1 MKVVNKIKSTAAFI
15 ICLCFS
21 LVVSTKLQAQ
31 TISDFM
37 FDTYLIKEGMSQS
50 SVMSI
55 YQDKV
60 GYVWVGTQSGVDR
73 FDGYNF
79 KQYAHDLKNDK
90 TRSIGWV
97 LDITED
103 KEGNIWTVD
112 NQGHFSKLDRATDQ
126 WSNYTLPFRD
136 SLFKKNGSLRYNF
149 GTPNSIYI
157 DTLTNQAWI
166 GTSGLGLVSYN
177 LTTKKITQFL
187 VHPEN
192 TTQYGPQERVMKVKG
207 LSADKLVVATNK
219 GVQYFDTKTNKF
231 SILFNS
237 KDSLFIVMPTDL
249 KIFGSSIYVANRF
262 GAYIYN
268 TQTGAV
274 QTFKHEN
281 GNENSIASNNVKFI
295 HYSSKSNY
303 LWLSIIGEGID
314 IINLTN
320 NKIVHLNKYNANDNG
335 ITESNY
341 DNIFEDKDHNVW
353 VGTFISGLLKYDP
366 GKRVFGLM
374 SKTFPSDFNLGINSS
389 WGMMVDSKGII
400 WLGEYETG
408 GGLLAIDRARKI
420 KKSYLKNV
428 NGTRLQT
435 WKICE
440 DSKGNIFALTGS
452 NSNGIDLTL
461 YYKANNS
468 DEFKKL
474 DYVNELLNQFAQSIN
489 GSSFINSKKELILGG
504 PKPVILADSNGNKIF
519 KFIDLPKGLEKGYLS
534 VQRKSIDELY
544 IANEDGIF
552 LLNESN
558 NKVIALTRNMKFL
571 PGEDSYA
578 GPTLQVI
585 DGKMA
590 FLASFGNGLVKV
602 DFEKQTKVFLT
613 LKDGI
618 PNLYLYDIFAGKDNI
633 LWISSNYGI
642 IRYNPYTNKFRSFG
656 PAEGVQGYEFNTNS
670 AFMTPNNEIF
680 FNGISGLNYFY
691 SEDIKVDTL
700 PPTVIIQKF
709 STKDSTFYIQAAR
722 PNTTFEI
729 EYKNNNLS
737 FDFIA
742 FNFRDA
748 LKNQYAYK
756 MEGYDDD
763 WIYADTRRFASYTNL
778 SEGNYTFRVKA
789 ANSDGIW
796 NEVGASMSIKIL
808 PPMGRTWWAYLI
820 YFILIVCSIYTYS
833 KYREKKQIK
842 KLEDE
847 RKNGELADAKA
858 LQEKLLPKHNPKID
872 RLDIATYLRTSTEVG
887 GDYYDFFEQPDGS
900 LYAICGDATGHGT
913 PSGMLVS
920 ITKAGIIGLP
930 QMEPH
935 KMLSALNT
943 VVKKV
948 DLGIL
953 RMSLNV
959 AYLKGTE
966 LVLSS
971 AGMPPYFIYR
981 AASNTTEEIMISGVP
996 LGSFSQV
1003 TFDQIKTTFKVG
1015 DILAIISDGL
1025 AEAPNATG
1033 ELFDYPRI
1041 QNIINENSNM
1051 NSQALIEKLMSEA
1064 DTWLAGKHNPDD
1076 ITIVIIKH
1084 NI

>member
-1 MKVVNKIKSTAAFI
+1 MKVIKSIQRTVALI
-15 ICLCFS
+15 LCICFS
-21 LVVSTKLQAQ
+21 LVATTKIQGQ

-60 GYVWVGTQSGVDR
+60 GYIWVGTQAGVDR
-73 FDGYNF
+73 FDGYTF

-103 KEGNIWTVD
+103 KDGNIWTVD
-112 NQGHFSKLDRATDQ
+112 VQGHFSKLDRATDQ
-126 WSNYTLPFRD
+126 WSNYTLPYRD
-136 SLFKKNGSLRYNF
+136 SLYKTNKKLRYNF
-149 GTPNSIYI
+149 GTPRSIYI
-157 DTLTNQAWI
+157 DSLTNNVWL
-166 GTSGLGLVSYN
+166 GTGGLGLVSYN
-177 LTTKKITQFL
+177 LSTKKTTQFF

-192 TTQYGPQERVMKVKG
+192 ATKYGPQERVMQVRG
-207 LSADKLVVATNK
+207 LSADKLVVATDI

-231 SILFNS
+231 STLFNS
-237 KDSLFIVMPTDL
+237 EDSIFLVMPNDF
-249 KIFGSSIYVANRF
+249 KIIGPMLYVANRF

-281 GNENSIASNNVKFI
+281 GNNNSIASNNINGI

-320 NKIVHLNKYNANDNG
+320 NNIVHLNKYNAKDNG
-335 ITESNY
+335 IIESNY
-341 DNIFEDKDHNVW
+341 ENIFEDKNNNVW
-353 VGTFISGLLKYDP
+353 IGSAISGMLKYDP

-374 SKTFPSDFNLGINSS
+374 SKTFPTDFNLGITST

-408 GGLLAIDRARKI
+408 GGLLAIDRAHKT

-428 NGTRLQT
+428 NGTTLRA
-435 WKICE
+435 WKISE
-440 DSKGNIFALTGS
+440 DSKGNIFAFTGS
-452 NSNGIDLTL
+452 NSNGLVT
-461 YYKANNS
+461 YYKASNS

-474 DYVNELLNQFAQSIN
+474 GYANELLNQFSQSVN
-489 GSSFINSKKELILGG
+489 GSSFINSKKELIVGG
-504 PKPVILADSNGNKIF
+504 INPIILADSNGNKVF
-519 KFIDLPKGLEKGYLS
+519 KFVDLPKGLEKGYYA
-534 VQRKSIDELY
+534 VQRKSKDELY
-544 IANEDGIF
+544 IVNEDGIF

-558 NKVIALTRNMKFL
+558 NNVVALTKNMKFE
-571 PGEDSYA
+571 PSIDSYSA
-578 GPTLQVI
+578 PTLQVI

-590 FLASFGNGLVKV
+590 FLATFGNGLVKV
-602 DFEKQTKVFLT
+602 DFEKQTKTFLT

-618 PNLYLYDIFAGKDNI
+618 PNLYLYDIHAGKDNI

-642 IRYNPYTNKFRSFG
+642 IRYSPYSNKFRSFG
-656 PAEGVQGYEFNTNS
+656 PAEGVQGYEFNSNS
-670 AFMTPNNEIF
+670 SFITPNNEIF
-680 FNGISGLNYFY
+680 YNGVAGLNYFY

-709 STKDSTFYIQAAR
+709 STKDSTFYIEAAR
-722 PNTTFEI
+722 TNSTFEI

-737 FDFIA
+737 FDFLA

-756 MEGYDDD
+756 MEGYDED
-763 WIYADTRRFASYTNL
+763 WIYVGTRRFASYTNL
-778 SEGNYTFRVKA
+778 REGNYTFRVKA

-796 NEVGASMSIKIL
+796 NEVGASMTIKIL
-808 PPMGRTWWAYLI
+808 PPMGRTWWAYLL
-820 YFILIVCSIYTYS
+820 YFILIICSIYAFS

-858 LQEKLLPKHNPKID
+858 LQEKLLPKNNPKID

-887 GDYYDFFEQPDGS
+887 GDYYDFFEQADGS

-953 RMSLNV
+953 RMSLNI
-959 AYLKGTE
+959 AYLKGDE
-966 LVLSS
+966 LLLSS

-981 AASNTTEEIMISGVP
+981 AATNTTEEIMISGVP
-996 LGSFSQV
+996 LGSFNQV

-1025 AEAPNATG
+1025 AEAPNG
-1033 ELFDYPRI
+1033 SGDLFDYPRI
-1041 QNIINENSNM
+1041 QGIINENSHM
-1051 NSQALIEKLMSEA
+1051 SAQTLIEELMSQADS
-1064 DTWLAGKHNPDD
+1064 WLSGRHNPDD

>member
-1 MKVVNKIKSTAAFI
+1 MKVIKSIQRTVALI
-15 ICLCFS
+15 LCICFS
-21 LVVSTKLQAQ
+21 LVATTKIQGQ

-60 GYVWVGTQSGVDR
+60 GYIWVGTQAGVDR
-73 FDGYNF
+73 FDGYTF

-103 KEGNIWTVD
+103 KDGNIWTVD
-112 NQGHFSKLDRATDQ
+112 VQGHFSKLDRATDQ
-126 WSNYTLPFRD
+126 WSNYTLPYRD
-136 SLFKKNGSLRYNF
+136 SLYKTNKKLRYNF
-149 GTPNSIYI
+149 GTPRSIYI
-157 DTLTNQAWI
+157 DSLTNNVWL
-166 GTSGLGLVSYN
+166 GTGGLGLVSYN
-177 LTTKKITQFL
+177 LSTKKTTQFF

-192 TTQYGPQERVMKVKG
+192 ATKYGPQERVMQVRG
-207 LSADKLVVATNK
+207 LSADKLVVATDI

-231 SILFNS
+231 STLFNS
-237 KDSLFIVMPTDL
+237 EDSIFLVMPNDF
-249 KIFGSSIYVANRF
+249 KIIGPMLYVANRF

-281 GNENSIASNNVKFI
+281 GNNNSIASNNINGI

-320 NKIVHLNKYNANDNG
+320 NNIVHLNKYNAKDNG
-335 ITESNY
+335 IIESNY
-341 DNIFEDKDHNVW
+341 ENIFEDKNNNVW
-353 VGTFISGLLKYDP
+353 IGSAISGMLKYDP

-374 SKTFPSDFNLGINSS
+374 SKTFPTDFNLGITST

-408 GGLLAIDRARKI
+408 GGLLAIDRAHKT

-428 NGTRLQT
+428 NGTTLRA
-435 WKICE
+435 WKISE
-440 DSKGNIFALTGS
+440 DSKGNIFAFTGS
-452 NSNGIDLTL
+452 NSNGLVT
-461 YYKANNS
+461 YYKASNS

-474 DYVNELLNQFAQSIN
+474 GYANELLNQFSQSVN
-489 GSSFINSKKELILGG
+489 GSSFINSKKELIVGG
-504 PKPVILADSNGNKIF
+504 INPIILADSNGNKVF
-519 KFIDLPKGLEKGYLS
+519 KFVDLPKGLEKGYYA
-534 VQRKSIDELY
+534 VQRKSKDELY
-544 IANEDGIF
+544 IVNEDGIF

-558 NKVIALTRNMKFL
+558 NNVVALTKNMKFE
-571 PGEDSYA
+571 PSIDSYSA
-578 GPTLQVI
+578 PTLQVI

-590 FLASFGNGLVKV
+590 FLATFGNGLVKV
-602 DFEKQTKVFLT
+602 DFEKQTKTFLT

-618 PNLYLYDIFAGKDNI
+618 PNLYLYDIHAGKDNI

-642 IRYNPYTNKFRSFG
+642 IRYSPYSNKFRSFG
-656 PAEGVQGYEFNTNS
+656 PAEGVQGYEFNSNS
-670 AFMTPNNEIF
+670 SFITPNNEIF
-680 FNGISGLNYFY
+680 YNGVAGLNYFY

-709 STKDSTFYIQAAR
+709 STKDSTFYIEAAR
-722 PNTTFEI
+722 TNSTFEI

-737 FDFIA
+737 FDFLA

-756 MEGYDDD
+756 MEGYDED
-763 WIYADTRRFASYTNL
+763 WIYVGTRRFASYTNL
-778 SEGNYTFRVKA
+778 REGNYTFRVKA

-796 NEVGASMSIKIL
+796 NEVGASMTIKIL
-808 PPMGRTWWAYLI
+808 PPMGRTWWAYLL
-820 YFILIVCSIYTYS
+820 YFILIICSIYAFS

-858 LQEKLLPKHNPKID
+858 LQEKLLPKNNPKID

-887 GDYYDFFEQPDGS
+887 GDYYDFFEQADGS

-953 RMSLNV
+953 RMSLNI
-959 AYLKGTE
+959 AYLKGDE
-966 LVLSS
+966 LLLSS

-981 AASNTTEEIMISGVP
+981 AATNTTEEIMISGVP
-996 LGSFSQV
+996 LGSFNQV

-1025 AEAPNATG
+1025 AEAPNG
-1033 ELFDYPRI
+1033 SGDLFDYPRI
-1041 QNIINENSNM
+1041 QGIINENSHM
-1051 NSQALIEKLMSEA
+1051 SAQTLIEELMSQADS
-1064 DTWLAGKHNPDD
+1064 WLSGRHNPDD

-1084 NI
+1084 K

>member
-1 MKVVNKIKSTAAFI
+1 MKLKPYQFKKIIFASLFLILNAT
-15 ICLCFS
+15 FS
-21 LVVSTKLQAQ
+21 IKGRAQ
-31 TISDFM
+31 KVSDFI

-50 SVMSI
+50 TSMSI

-60 GYVWVGTQSGVDR
+60 GYIWVGTQSGVDR
-73 FDGYNF
+73 FDGYTF
-79 KQYAHDLKNDK
+79 KQYAHDLKNNQ
-90 TRSIGWV
+90 TRSAGWV

-103 KEGNIWTVD
+103 KDGNIWTVD
-112 NQGHFSKLDRATDQ
+112 NQGHFSKLNRASDQ
-126 WSNYTLPFRD
+126 WSNFTLPFRD
-136 SLFKKNGSLRYNF
+136 SLVKNNKSLRYNF
-149 GTPNSIYI
+149 GTPRSIYV
-157 DTLTNQAWI
+157 DSLTNQVWL
-166 GTSGLGLVSYN
+166 GTNGVGLVSYN
-177 LTTKKITQFL
+177 TITKKLTQFL
-187 VHPEN
+187 VHPEAA
-192 TTQYGPQERVMKVKG
+192 TKYGPQERVAQVRS
-207 LSADKLVVATNK
+207 LSANKLIVATDQ
-219 GVQYFDTKTNKF
+219 GVQTFDTKTNKF
-231 SILFNS
+231 ATLFNS
-237 KDSLFIVMPTDL
+237 KDSLFLALPTDL
-249 KIFGSSIYVANRF
+249 KVIGPTIYVTNQY

-268 TQTGAV
+268 TKTGAL

-281 GNENSIASNNVKFI
+281 GNENSIASNNVNGI
-295 HYSSKSNY
+295 HYSPKSNY

-314 IINLTN
+314 VINLTN
-320 NKIVHLNKYNANDNG
+320 NKVVHLNKYNAKDNG

-341 DNIFEDKDHNVW
+341 ENIFEDKDHNIW
-353 VGTFISGLLKYDP
+353 VGTAISGLLKYDP

-374 SKTFPSDFNLGINSS
+374 TKTYPSDFNLGINSS

-408 GGLLAIDRARKI
+408 GGVLAIDRVHKT

-428 NGTRLQT
+428 NGTTLRN
-435 WKICE
+435 WKFCE
-440 DSKGNIFALTGS
+440 DNKGNIFAFTGS
-452 NSNGIDLTL
+452 NSNGLVVFF
-461 YYKANNS
+461 KPSNS
-468 DEFKKL
+468 AEFKKL
-474 DYVNELLNQFAQSIN
+474 GYANDLLSQFSQSVN
-489 GSSFINSKKELILGG
+489 GSSFLNSKKELIVGG
-504 PKPVILADSNGNKIF
+504 LHPIILADSNGNKIF
-519 KFIDLPKGLEKGYLS
+519 KFFDLPKGLEKGFFD
-534 VQRKSIDELY
+534 VQRKSKDELY
-544 IANEDGIF
+544 VVNEDGIF

-558 NKVIALTRNMKFL
+558 NKIIALTKNIKFV
-571 PGEDSYA
+571 PSEDIYG

-590 FLASFGNGLVKV
+590 FLATYGNGLIKV

-680 FNGISGLNYFY
+680 YNGVLGLNYFY
-691 SEDIKVDTL
+691 SEDIKVDTV

-709 STKDSTFYIQAAR
+709 STKDSTIYIEAAK

-729 EYKNNNLS
+729 EYQNNNLS

-756 MEGYDDD
+756 MEGYDED
-763 WIYADTRRFASYTNL
+763 WIYAGTRRFASYTNL
-778 SEGNYTFRVKA
+778 REGNYTFRVKA

-796 NEVGASMSIKIL
+796 NEVGASMSIKIF
-808 PPMGRTWWAYLI
+808 PPIGRTWYAYLL
-820 YFILIVCSIYTYS
+820 YVILISCSVYFFS
-833 KYREKKQIK
+833 KYREKKQFK
-842 KLEDE
+842 KLEDD
-847 RKNGELADAKA
+847 RKNGELAEAKA
-858 LQEKLLPKHNPKID
+858 LQERLLPKTLPAIKN
-872 RLDIATYLRTSTEVG
+872 LDIAGYLRTSTEVG

-930 QMEPH
+930 QMSP
-935 KMLSALNT
+935 KDMLHELNR

-953 RMSLNV
+953 RMSLNI
-959 AYLKGTE
+959 A
-966 LVLSS
+966 LVKDNQITLSS

-981 AASNTTEEIMISGVP
+981 AASNTTEEIQLSGVP
-996 LGSFSQV
+996 LGSFNDV
-1003 TFDQIKTTFKVG
+1003 HFDQTSTSFNAG
-1015 DILAIISDGL
+1015 DILVIISDGL
-1025 AEAPNATG
+1025 PEAPNLAG
-1033 ELFDYPRI
+1033 ELFDY
-1041 QNIINENSNM
+1041 QKL
-1051 NSQALIEKLMSEA
+1051 QDLITTYGNKTAQEVIEQLMMEA
-1064 DTWLAGKHNPDD
+1064 DAWLSGNHNPDD
-1076 ITIVIIKH
+1076 ITLVVIKH
-1084 NI
+1084 K

>member
-1 MKVVNKIKSTAAFI
+1 MKIIKSIQRTVALI
-15 ICLCFS
+15 LCICFS
-21 LVVSTKLQAQ
+21 LVATTKIQGQ

-60 GYVWVGTQSGVDR
+60 GYIWVGTQAGVDR
-73 FDGYNF
+73 FDGYTF

-103 KEGNIWTVD
+103 KDGNIWTVD
-112 NQGHFSKLDRATDQ
+112 VQGHFSKLDRATDQ
-126 WSNYTLPFRD
+126 WSNYTLPYRD
-136 SLFKKNGSLRYNF
+136 SLYKTNKKLRYNF
-149 GTPNSIYI
+149 GTPRSIYI
-157 DTLTNQAWI
+157 DSLTNNVWL
-166 GTSGLGLVSYN
+166 GTGGLGLVSYN
-177 LTTKKITQFL
+177 LSTKKTTQFF

-192 TTQYGPQERVMKVKG
+192 ATKYGPQERVMQVRG
-207 LSADKLVVATNK
+207 LSADKLVVATDI

-231 SILFNS
+231 STIFNS
-237 KDSLFIVMPTDL
+237 EDSIFLVMPNDF
-249 KIFGSSIYVANRF
+249 KIIGPMLYVANRF

-281 GNENSIASNNVKFI
+281 GNNNSIASNNINGI

-320 NKIVHLNKYNANDNG
+320 NNIVHLNKYNAKDNG
-335 ITESNY
+335 IIESNY
-341 DNIFEDKDHNVW
+341 ENIFEDKNNNVW
-353 VGTFISGLLKYDP
+353 IGSAISGMLKYDP

-374 SKTFPSDFNLGINSS
+374 SKTFPTDFNLGITST

-408 GGLLAIDRARKI
+408 GGLLAIDRAHKT

-428 NGTRLQT
+428 NGTTLRA
-435 WKICE
+435 WKISE
-440 DSKGNIFALTGS
+440 DSKGNIFAFTGS
-452 NSNGIDLTL
+452 NSNGLVT
-461 YYKANNS
+461 YYKASNS

-474 DYVNELLNQFAQSIN
+474 GYANELLNQFSQSVN
-489 GSSFINSKKELILGG
+489 GSSFINSKKELIVGG
-504 PKPVILADSNGNKIF
+504 INPIILADSNGNKVF
-519 KFIDLPKGLEKGYLS
+519 KFVDLPKGLEKGYYA
-534 VQRKSIDELY
+534 VQRKSKDELY
-544 IANEDGIF
+544 IVNEDGIF

-558 NKVIALTRNMKFL
+558 NNVVALTKNMKFE
-571 PGEDSYA
+571 PSIDSYSA
-578 GPTLQVI
+578 PTLQVI

-590 FLASFGNGLVKV
+590 FLATFGNGLVKV
-602 DFEKQTKVFLT
+602 DFEKQTKTFLT

-618 PNLYLYDIFAGKDNI
+618 PNLYLYDIHAGKDNI

-642 IRYNPYTNKFRSFG
+642 IRYSPYSNKFRSFG
-656 PAEGVQGYEFNTNS
+656 PAEGVQGYEFNSNS
-670 AFMTPNNEIF
+670 SFITPNNEIF
-680 FNGISGLNYFY
+680 YNGVAGLNYFY

-709 STKDSTFYIQAAR
+709 STKDSTFYIEAAR
-722 PNTTFEI
+722 TNSTFEI

-737 FDFIA
+737 FDFLA

-756 MEGYDDD
+756 MEGYDED
-763 WIYADTRRFASYTNL
+763 WIYVGTRRFASYTNL
-778 SEGNYTFRVKA
+778 REGNYTFRVKA

-796 NEVGASMSIKIL
+796 NEVGASMTIKIL
-808 PPMGRTWWAYLI
+808 PPMGRTWWAYLL
-820 YFILIVCSIYTYS
+820 YFILIICSIYAFS

-858 LQEKLLPKHNPKID
+858 LQEKLLPKNNPKID

-887 GDYYDFFEQPDGS
+887 GDYYDFFEQADGS

-953 RMSLNV
+953 RMSLNI
-959 AYLKGTE
+959 AYLKGDE
-966 LVLSS
+966 LLLSS

-981 AASNTTEEIMISGVP
+981 AATNTTEEIMISGVP
-996 LGSFSQV
+996 LGSFNQV

-1025 AEAPNATG
+1025 AEAPNG
-1033 ELFDYPRI
+1033 SGDLFDYPRI
-1041 QNIINENSNM
+1041 QGIINENSHM
-1051 NSQALIEKLMSEA
+1051 SAQTLIEELMSQADS
-1064 DTWLAGKHNPDD
+1064 WLSGRHNPDD

>member
-1 MKVVNKIKSTAAFI
+1 MKVINTIQRTVALILCICFCLVATTKI
-15 ICLCFS
+15 
-21 LVVSTKLQAQ
+21 QGQ

-60 GYVWVGTQSGVDR
+60 GYIWVGTQAGVDR
-73 FDGYNF
+73 FDGYTF

-103 KEGNIWTVD
+103 KDGNIWTVD
-112 NQGHFSKLDRATDQ
+112 VQGHFSKLDRATDQ
-126 WSNYTLPFRD
+126 WSNYTLPYRD
-136 SLFKKNGSLRYNF
+136 SLYKTNKKLRYNF
-149 GTPNSIYI
+149 GTPRSIYI
-157 DTLTNQAWI
+157 DSLTNNVWL
-166 GTSGLGLVSYN
+166 GTGGLGLVSYN
-177 LTTKKITQFL
+177 LSTKKTTQFF

-192 TTQYGPQERVMKVKG
+192 ATKYGPQERVMQVRG
-207 LSADKLVVATNK
+207 LSADKLVVATDI

-231 SILFNS
+231 STLFNS
-237 KDSLFIVMPTDL
+237 EDSIFLVMPNDF
-249 KIFGSSIYVANRF
+249 KIIGPMLYVANRF

-281 GNENSIASNNVKFI
+281 GNNNSIASNNINGI

-320 NKIVHLNKYNANDNG
+320 NNIVHLNKYNAKDNG
-335 ITESNY
+335 IIESNY
-341 DNIFEDKDHNVW
+341 ENIFEDKNNNVW
-353 VGTFISGLLKYDP
+353 IGSAISGMLKYDP

-374 SKTFPSDFNLGINSS
+374 SKTFPTDFNLGITST

-408 GGLLAIDRARKI
+408 GGLLAIDRAHKT

-428 NGTRLQT
+428 NGTTLRA
-435 WKICE
+435 WKISE
-440 DSKGNIFALTGS
+440 DSKGNIFAFTGS
-452 NSNGIDLTL
+452 NSNGLVT
-461 YYKANNS
+461 YYKASNS

-474 DYVNELLNQFAQSIN
+474 GYANELLNQFSQSVN
-489 GSSFINSKKELILGG
+489 GSSFINSKKELIVGG
-504 PKPVILADSNGNKIF
+504 INPIILADSNGNKVF
-519 KFIDLPKGLEKGYLS
+519 KFVDLPKGLEKGYYA
-534 VQRKSIDELY
+534 VQRKSKDELY
-544 IANEDGIF
+544 IVNEDGIF

-558 NKVIALTRNMKFL
+558 NNVVALTKNMKFE
-571 PGEDSYA
+571 PSIDSYSA
-578 GPTLQVI
+578 PTLQVI

-590 FLASFGNGLVKV
+590 FLATFGNGLVKV
-602 DFEKQTKVFLT
+602 DFEKQTKTFLT

-618 PNLYLYDIFAGKDNI
+618 PNLYLYDIHAGKDNI

-642 IRYNPYTNKFRSFG
+642 IRYSPYSNKFRSFG
-656 PAEGVQGYEFNTNS
+656 PAEGVQGYEFNSNS
-670 AFMTPNNEIF
+670 SFITPNNEIF
-680 FNGISGLNYFY
+680 YNGVAGLNYFY

-709 STKDSTFYIQAAR
+709 STKDSTYYIETAR
-722 PNTTFEI
+722 TNSTFEI

-737 FDFIA
+737 FDFLA

-756 MEGYDDD
+756 MEGYDED
-763 WIYADTRRFASYTNL
+763 WIYVGTRRFASYTNL
-778 SEGNYTFRVKA
+778 REGNYTFRVKA

-796 NEVGASMSIKIL
+796 NEVGASMTIKIL
-808 PPMGRTWWAYLI
+808 PPMGRTWWAYLL
-820 YFILIVCSIYTYS
+820 YFILIICSIYAFS

-858 LQEKLLPKHNPKID
+858 LQEKLLPKNNPKID

-887 GDYYDFFEQPDGS
+887 GDYYDFFEQADGS

-953 RMSLNV
+953 RMSLNI
-959 AYLKGTE
+959 AYLKGDE
-966 LVLSS
+966 LLLSS

-981 AASNTTEEIMISGVP
+981 AATNTTEEIMISGVP
-996 LGSFSQV
+996 LGSFNQV

-1025 AEAPNATG
+1025 AEAPNG
-1033 ELFDYPRI
+1033 SGDLFDYPRI
-1041 QNIINENSNM
+1041 QGIINENSHM
-1051 NSQALIEKLMSEA
+1051 SAQTLIEELMSQADS
-1064 DTWLAGKHNPDD
+1064 WLSGRHNPDD

>member
-1 MKVVNKIKSTAAFI
+1 MKLKPYQFKKIIFA
-15 ICLCFS
+15 S
-21 LVVSTKLQAQ
+21 LFLILNATSSIKGRAQ
-31 TISDFM
+31 KVSDFI

-50 SVMSI
+50 TSMSI

-60 GYVWVGTQSGVDR
+60 GYIWVGTQSGVDR
-73 FDGYNF
+73 FDGYTF
-79 KQYAHDLKNDK
+79 KQYAHDLKNNQ
-90 TRSIGWV
+90 TRSAGWV

-103 KEGNIWTVD
+103 KDGNIWTVD
-112 NQGHFSKLDRATDQ
+112 NQGHFSKLNRASDQ
-126 WSNYTLPFRD
+126 WSNFTLPFRD
-136 SLFKKNGSLRYNF
+136 SLVKKNKSLRYNF
-149 GTPNSIYI
+149 GTPRSIYV
-157 DTLTNQAWI
+157 DSLTNQVWL
-166 GTSGLGLVSYN
+166 GTNGLGLVSYN
-177 LTTKKITQFL
+177 TITKKLTQFL
-187 VHPEN
+187 VHPEAA
-192 TTQYGPQERVMKVKG
+192 TKYGPQERVAQVRS
-207 LSADKLVVATNK
+207 LSANKLIVATDQ
-219 GVQYFDTKTNKF
+219 GVQTFDTKTNKF
-231 SILFNS
+231 ATLFNS
-237 KDSLFIVMPTDL
+237 KDSLFLALPTDL
-249 KIFGSSIYVANRF
+249 KVIGTTIYVTNQY

-268 TQTGAV
+268 TKTGTL

-281 GNENSIASNNVKFI
+281 GNENSIASNNVNGI
-295 HYSSKSNY
+295 HYSPKSNY

-314 IINLTN
+314 VINLAN
-320 NKIVHLNKYNANDNG
+320 NKVVHLNKNNAKDNG

-341 DNIFEDKDHNVW
+341 ENIFEDKDHNIW
-353 VGTFISGLLKYDP
+353 VGTAISGLLKYDP

-374 SKTFPSDFNLGINSS
+374 TKTYPSDFNLGINSS

-408 GGLLAIDRARKI
+408 GGLLAIDRAQKT
-420 KKSYLKNV
+420 KKAYLKNI
-428 NGTRLQT
+428 NGTTLRS

-440 DSKGNIFALTGS
+440 DNKGNIFAFTGS
-452 NSNGIDLTL
+452 NSNGLVVF
-461 YYKANNS
+461 YKASNS

-474 DYVNELLNQFAQSIN
+474 GYANDLLNQFSQSVN
-489 GSSFINSKKELILGG
+489 GSSFLNSKKELIVGG
-504 PKPVILADSNGNKIF
+504 LHPIILADSNGNKIF
-519 KFIDLPKGLEKGYLS
+519 KFFDLPKGLEKGFFD
-534 VQRKSIDELY
+534 VQRKSKDELY
-544 IANEDGIF
+544 VVNEDGIF

-558 NKVIALTRNMKFL
+558 NKIIALTKNIKFV
-571 PGEDSYA
+571 PSEDIYG

-590 FLASFGNGLVKV
+590 FLATYGNGLIKV

-680 FNGISGLNYFY
+680 YNGVLGLNYFY
-691 SEDIKVDTL
+691 SEDIKVDTV

-709 STKDSTFYIQAAR
+709 STKDSTIYIEAAK

-729 EYKNNNLS
+729 EYQNNNLS

-756 MEGYDDD
+756 MEGYDED
-763 WIYADTRRFASYTNL
+763 WIYAGTRRFASYTNL
-778 SEGNYTFRVKA
+778 REGNYTFRVKA

-796 NEVGASMSIKIL
+796 NEVGASMSIKIF
-808 PPMGRTWWAYLI
+808 PPIGRTWYAYLL
-820 YFILIVCSIYTYS
+820 YVILISCSVYFFS
-833 KYREKKQIK
+833 KYREKKQFK
-842 KLEDE
+842 KLEDD
-847 RKNGELADAKA
+847 RKNGELAEAKA
-858 LQEKLLPKHNPKID
+858 LQERLLPKTLPAIKN
-872 RLDIATYLRTSTEVG
+872 LDIAGYLRTSTEVG

-930 QMEPH
+930 QMSP
-935 KMLSALNT
+935 KDMLHELNR

-953 RMSLNV
+953 RMSLNI
-959 AYLKGTE
+959 ALIKDNQIT
-966 LVLSS
+966 LSS

-981 AASNTTEEIMISGVP
+981 AATNTTEEIQLSGVP
-996 LGSFSQV
+996 LGSFNDV
-1003 TFDQIKTTFKVG
+1003 HFDQATTSFNAG
-1015 DILAIISDGL
+1015 DILVIISDGL
-1025 AEAPNATG
+1025 PEAPNLTG
-1033 ELFDYPRI
+1033 ELFDY
-1041 QNIINENSNM
+1041 QKL
-1051 NSQALIEKLMSEA
+1051 QDLITTYGDKTAQEVIDQLMIEA
-1064 DTWLAGKHNPDD
+1064 DAWLSGNHNPDD
-1076 ITIVIIKH
+1076 ITLVVIKH
-1084 NI
+1084 K

>member
-1 MKVVNKIKSTAAFI
+1 MKVINTIQRTVALILCICFCLVATTKI
-15 ICLCFS
+15 
-21 LVVSTKLQAQ
+21 QGQ

-60 GYVWVGTQSGVDR
+60 GYIWVGTQAGVDR
-73 FDGYNF
+73 FDGYTF

-103 KEGNIWTVD
+103 KDGNIWTVD
-112 NQGHFSKLDRATDQ
+112 VQGHFSKLDRATDQ
-126 WSNYTLPFRD
+126 WSNYTLPYRD
-136 SLFKKNGSLRYNF
+136 SLYKTNKKLRYNF
-149 GTPNSIYI
+149 GTPRSIYI
-157 DTLTNQAWI
+157 DSLTNNVWL
-166 GTSGLGLVSYN
+166 GTGGLGLVSYN
-177 LTTKKITQFL
+177 LSTKKTTQFF

-192 TTQYGPQERVMKVKG
+192 ATKYGPQERVMQVRG
-207 LSADKLVVATNK
+207 LSADKLVVATDI

-231 SILFNS
+231 STLFNS
-237 KDSLFIVMPTDL
+237 EDSIFLVMPNDF
-249 KIFGSSIYVANRF
+249 KIIGPMLYVANRF

-281 GNENSIASNNVKFI
+281 GNNNSIASNNINGI

-320 NKIVHLNKYNANDNG
+320 NNIVHLNKYNAKDNG
-335 ITESNY
+335 IIESNY
-341 DNIFEDKDHNVW
+341 ENIFEDKNNNVW
-353 VGTFISGLLKYDP
+353 IGSAISGMLKYDP

-374 SKTFPSDFNLGINSS
+374 SKTFPTDFNLGITST

-408 GGLLAIDRARKI
+408 GGLLAIDRAHKT

-428 NGTRLQT
+428 NGTTLRA
-435 WKICE
+435 WKISE
-440 DSKGNIFALTGS
+440 DSKGNIFAFTGS
-452 NSNGIDLTL
+452 NSNGLVT
-461 YYKANNS
+461 YYKASNS

-474 DYVNELLNQFAQSIN
+474 GYANELLNQFSQSVN
-489 GSSFINSKKELILGG
+489 GSSFINSKKELIVGG
-504 PKPVILADSNGNKIF
+504 INPIILADSNGNKVF
-519 KFIDLPKGLEKGYLS
+519 KFVDLPKGLEKGYYA
-534 VQRKSIDELY
+534 VQRKSKDELY
-544 IANEDGIF
+544 IVNEDGIF

-558 NKVIALTRNMKFL
+558 NNVVALTKNMKFE
-571 PGEDSYA
+571 PSIDSYSA
-578 GPTLQVI
+578 PTLQVI

-590 FLASFGNGLVKV
+590 FLATFGNGLVKV
-602 DFEKQTKVFLT
+602 DFEKQTKTFLT

-618 PNLYLYDIFAGKDNI
+618 PNLYLYDIHAGKDNI

-642 IRYNPYTNKFRSFG
+642 IRYSPYSNKFRSFG
-656 PAEGVQGYEFNTNS
+656 PAEGVQGYEFNSNS
-670 AFMTPNNEIF
+670 SFITPNNEIF
-680 FNGISGLNYFY
+680 YNGVAGLNYFY

-709 STKDSTFYIQAAR
+709 STKDSTYYIETAR
-722 PNTTFEI
+722 TNSTFEI

-737 FDFIA
+737 FDFLA

-756 MEGYDDD
+756 MEGYDED
-763 WIYADTRRFASYTNL
+763 WIYVGTRRFASYTNL
-778 SEGNYTFRVKA
+778 REGTYTFRVKA

-796 NEVGASMSIKIL
+796 NEVGASMTIKIL
-808 PPMGRTWWAYLI
+808 PPMGRTWWAYLL
-820 YFILIVCSIYTYS
+820 YFILIICSIYAFS

-858 LQEKLLPKHNPKID
+858 LQEKLLPKNNPKID

-887 GDYYDFFEQPDGS
+887 GDYYDFFEQADGS

-953 RMSLNV
+953 RMSLNI
-959 AYLKGTE
+959 AYLKGDE
-966 LVLSS
+966 LLLSS

-981 AASNTTEEIMISGVP
+981 AATNTTEEIMISGVP
-996 LGSFSQV
+996 LGSFNQV

-1025 AEAPNATG
+1025 AEAPNG
-1033 ELFDYPRI
+1033 SGDLFDYPRI
-1041 QNIINENSNM
+1041 QGIINENSHM
-1051 NSQALIEKLMSEA
+1051 SAQTLIEELMSQADS
-1064 DTWLAGKHNPDD
+1064 WLSGRHNPDD

>member
-1 MKVVNKIKSTAAFI
+1 MQLKPYQFKRIIFASLFLIMNAIFSFNVNAQKV
-15 ICLCFS
+15 
-21 LVVSTKLQAQ
+21 
-31 TISDFM
+31 SDFI

-50 SVMSI
+50 TSMSI

-60 GYVWVGTQSGVDR
+60 GYIWVGTQSGVDR
-73 FDGYNF
+73 FDGYTF
-79 KQYAHDLKNDK
+79 KQYAHDLKNNQ
-90 TRSIGWV
+90 TRSAGWV

-103 KEGNIWTVD
+103 KDGNIWTVD
-112 NQGHFSKLDRATDQ
+112 NQGHFSKLNRASDQ
-126 WSNYTLPFRD
+126 WSNFTLPFRD
-136 SLFKKNGSLRYNF
+136 SLVKKNKSLRYNF
-149 GTPNSIYI
+149 GTPRSIYV
-157 DTLTNQAWI
+157 DSLTNQVWL
-166 GTSGLGLVSYN
+166 GTNGLGLVSYN
-177 LTTKKITQFL
+177 TITKKLTQFL
-187 VHPEN
+187 VHPEAA
-192 TTQYGPQERVMKVKG
+192 TKYGPQERVAQVRS
-207 LSADKLVVATNK
+207 LSANKLIVATDQ
-219 GVQYFDTKTNKF
+219 GVQTFDTKTNKF
-231 SILFNS
+231 ATLFNS
-237 KDSLFIVMPTDL
+237 KDSLFLALPTDL
-249 KIFGSSIYVANRF
+249 KVIGPKIYVSSQY

-268 TQTGAV
+268 TITGAL

-281 GNENSIASNNVKFI
+281 GNENSIASNNVNGI
-295 HYSSKSNY
+295 HYNSNKNY

-314 IINLTN
+314 VINLAN
-320 NKIVHLNKYNANDNG
+320 NKVVHLNKNNAKDNG

-341 DNIFEDKDHNVW
+341 ENIFEDKDHNIW
-353 VGTFISGLLKYDP
+353 VGTAISGLLKYDP

-374 SKTFPSDFNLGINSS
+374 TKTYPSDFNLGINSS

-408 GGLLAIDRARKI
+408 GGLLAIDRAQKT
-420 KKSYLKNV
+420 KKAYLKNI
-428 NGTRLQT
+428 NGTTLRS
-435 WKICE
+435 WRICE
-440 DSKGNIFALTGS
+440 DNKGNIFAFTGS
-452 NSNGIDLTL
+452 NSNGLVVF
-461 YYKANNS
+461 YKASNS

-474 DYVNELLNQFAQSIN
+474 GYANDLLNQFSQSVN
-489 GSSFINSKKELILGG
+489 GSSFLNSKKELIVGG
-504 PKPVILADSNGNKIF
+504 LRPIILADSNGNKIF
-519 KFIDLPKGLEKGYLS
+519 KFVDLPKGLEKGFFDL
-534 VQRKSIDELY
+534 QRKSKDELY
-544 IANEDGIF
+544 VVNEDGIF

-558 NKVIALTRNMKFL
+558 NKIIALTKNIKFV
-571 PGEDSYA
+571 PSEDIYG

-590 FLASFGNGLVKV
+590 FLATYGNGLIKV

-680 FNGISGLNYFY
+680 YNGVLGLNYFY
-691 SEDIKVDTL
+691 SEDIKVDTV

-709 STKDSTFYIQAAR
+709 STKDSTIYIEAAK

-729 EYKNNNLS
+729 EYQNNNLS

-756 MEGYDDD
+756 MEGYDED
-763 WIYADTRRFASYTNL
+763 WIYAGTRRFASYTNL
-778 SEGNYTFRVKA
+778 REGNYTFRVKA

-796 NEVGASMSIKIL
+796 NEVGARMSFKIF
-808 PPMGRTWWAYLI
+808 PPIGRTWYAYLL
-820 YFILIVCSIYTYS
+820 YVILISCSVYFFS
-833 KYREKKQIK
+833 KYREKKQFK
-842 KLEDE
+842 KLEDD
-847 RKNGELADAKA
+847 RKNGELAEAKA
-858 LQEKLLPKHNPKID
+858 LQERLLPKTLPVIKN
-872 RLDIATYLRTSTEVG
+872 LDIAGYLRTSTEVG

-930 QMEPH
+930 QMSP
-935 KMLSALNT
+935 KDMLHELNR

-953 RMSLNV
+953 RMSLNI
-959 AYLKGTE
+959 ALIKDNQIT
-966 LVLSS
+966 LSS

-981 AASNTTEEIMISGVP
+981 AATNTTEEIQLSGVP
-996 LGSFSQV
+996 LGSFNDV
-1003 TFDQIKTTFKVG
+1003 HFDQTTTDFNQG
-1015 DILAIISDGL
+1015 DILVIISDGL
-1025 AEAPNATG
+1025 PEAPNLAG
-1033 ELFDYPRI
+1033 ELFDY
-1041 QNIINENSNM
+1041 QKL
-1051 NSQALIEKLMSEA
+1051 QDLITTYGNKTAQEVIDQLMIEA
-1064 DTWLAGKHNPDD
+1064 DAWLSGNHNPDD
-1076 ITIVIIKH
+1076 ITLVVIKH
-1084 NI
+1084 K

>member
-1 MKVVNKIKSTAAFI
+1 MQLKPYQFKRIIFASLFLIMNAIFSFNVNAQKV
-15 ICLCFS
+15 
-21 LVVSTKLQAQ
+21 
-31 TISDFM
+31 SDFI

-50 SVMSI
+50 TSMSI

-60 GYVWVGTQSGVDR
+60 GYIWVGTQSGVDR
-73 FDGYNF
+73 FDGYTF
-79 KQYAHDLKNDK
+79 KQYAHDLKNNQ
-90 TRSIGWV
+90 TRSAGWV

-103 KEGNIWTVD
+103 KDGNIWTVD
-112 NQGHFSKLDRATDQ
+112 NQGHFSKLNRASDQ
-126 WSNYTLPFRD
+126 WSNFTLPFRD
-136 SLFKKNGSLRYNF
+136 SLVKKNKSLRYNF
-149 GTPNSIYI
+149 GTPRSIYV
-157 DTLTNQAWI
+157 DSLTNQVWL
-166 GTSGLGLVSYN
+166 GTNGLGLVSYN
-177 LTTKKITQFL
+177 TITKKLTQFL
-187 VHPEN
+187 VHPEAA
-192 TTQYGPQERVMKVKG
+192 TKYGPQERVAQVRS
-207 LSADKLVVATNK
+207 LSANKLIVATDQ
-219 GVQYFDTKTNKF
+219 GVQTFDTKTNKF
-231 SILFNS
+231 ATLFNS
-237 KDSLFIVMPTDL
+237 KDSLFLALPTDL
-249 KIFGSSIYVANRF
+249 KVIGPKIYVSSQY

-268 TQTGAV
+268 TITGAL

-281 GNENSIASNNVKFI
+281 GNENSIASNNVNGI
-295 HYSSKSNY
+295 HYNSNKNY

-314 IINLTN
+314 VINLAN
-320 NKIVHLNKYNANDNG
+320 NKVVHLNKNNAKDNG

-341 DNIFEDKDHNVW
+341 ENIFEDKDHNIW
-353 VGTFISGLLKYDP
+353 VGTAISGLLKYDP

-374 SKTFPSDFNLGINSS
+374 TKTYPSDFNLGINSS

-408 GGLLAIDRARKI
+408 GGLLAIDRAQKT
-420 KKSYLKNV
+420 KKAYLKNI
-428 NGTRLQT
+428 NGTTLRS
-435 WKICE
+435 WRICE
-440 DSKGNIFALTGS
+440 DNKGNIFAFTGS
-452 NSNGIDLTL
+452 NSNGLVVF
-461 YYKANNS
+461 YKASNS

-474 DYVNELLNQFAQSIN
+474 GYANDLLNQFSQSVN
-489 GSSFINSKKELILGG
+489 GSSFLNSKKELIVGG
-504 PKPVILADSNGNKIF
+504 LRPIILADSNGNKIF
-519 KFIDLPKGLEKGYLS
+519 KFVDLPKGLEKGFFD
-534 VQRKSIDELY
+534 VQRKSKDELY
-544 IANEDGIF
+544 VVNEDGIF

-558 NKVIALTRNMKFL
+558 NKIIALTKNIKFV
-571 PGEDSYA
+571 PSEDIYG

-590 FLASFGNGLVKV
+590 FLATYGNGLIKV

-680 FNGISGLNYFY
+680 YNGVLGLNYFY
-691 SEDIKVDTL
+691 SEDIKVDTV

-709 STKDSTFYIQAAR
+709 STKDSTIYIEAAK

-729 EYKNNNLS
+729 EYQNNNLS

-756 MEGYDDD
+756 MEGYDED
-763 WIYADTRRFASYTNL
+763 WIYAGTRRFASYTNL
-778 SEGNYTFRVKA
+778 REGNYTFRVKA

-796 NEVGASMSIKIL
+796 NEVGARMSFKIF
-808 PPMGRTWWAYLI
+808 PPIGRTWYAYLL
-820 YFILIVCSIYTYS
+820 YVILISCSVYFFS
-833 KYREKKQIK
+833 KYREKKQFK
-842 KLEDE
+842 KLEDD
-847 RKNGELADAKA
+847 RKNGELAEAKA
-858 LQEKLLPKHNPKID
+858 LQERLLPKTLPVIKN
-872 RLDIATYLRTSTEVG
+872 LDIAGYLRTSTEVG

-930 QMEPH
+930 QMSP
-935 KMLSALNT
+935 KDMLHELNR

-953 RMSLNV
+953 RMSLNI
-959 AYLKGTE
+959 ALIKDNQIT
-966 LVLSS
+966 LSS

-981 AASNTTEEIMISGVP
+981 AATNTTEEIQLSGVP
-996 LGSFSQV
+996 LGSFNDV
-1003 TFDQIKTTFKVG
+1003 HFDQTTTDFNQG
-1015 DILAIISDGL
+1015 DILVIISDGL
-1025 AEAPNATG
+1025 PEAPNLAG
-1033 ELFDYPRI
+1033 ELFDY
-1041 QNIINENSNM
+1041 QKL
-1051 NSQALIEKLMSEA
+1051 QDLITTYGNKTAQEVIDQLMIEA
-1064 DTWLAGKHNPDD
+1064 DAWLSGNHNPDD
-1076 ITIVIIKH
+1076 ITLVVIKH
-1084 NI
+1084 K